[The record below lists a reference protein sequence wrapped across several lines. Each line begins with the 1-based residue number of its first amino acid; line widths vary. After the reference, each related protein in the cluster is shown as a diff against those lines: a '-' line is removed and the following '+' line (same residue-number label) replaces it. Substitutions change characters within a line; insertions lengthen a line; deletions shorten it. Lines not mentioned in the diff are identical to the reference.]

1 MNAHM
6 LRTLL
11 LVVSF
16 LWASFIFGQEKVDL
30 TSQPW
35 QVSLD
40 AQQSDELVG
49 MLGNKFYFYSN
60 GDLLISTPKG
70 SLRTRYSVGDGTLEI
85 AGQSHILEVDSSV
98 LNLISQNGNRRWQ
111 LERAE
116 VGTVVQEASTTQR
129 GDFRLDGFYYRL
141 EESDPVSYHYY
152 RFYEDGE
159 LLYFHS
165 VIPPSEIE
173 TFLNKAYVSNEQE
186 ARGYMVMPA
195 TQLDSAATYEFVAVS
210 LSTSEPEGE
219 KKELL
224 RVSTFLVRED
234 SIHLSQTSQWNYSD
248 RSFTQEYV
256 LAFTNFE
263 NTTNWIGQSLTPGEA
278 GAAHELLPLPQIPEP
293 EVVLLSVDEM
303 PRYPGCEDVVD
314 MEERRACAMNKML
327 VFLYSNIKYPAIARE
342 NGVEGTCVIRFI
354 IEKDGRVSNARIVR
368 DIGAGCGNESLRVVK
383 MMQDQ
388 DTRWIPGVLYER
400 LVRVEFSLPI
410 SFRLESRT
418 REKKSRRRRN

>member
-1 MNAHM
+1 M
-6 LRTLL
+6 LRTLIFIIGFL
-11 LVVSF
+11 LSSSF
-16 LWASFIFGQEKVDL
+16 AFGQEKVDL
-30 TSQPW
+30 TSYPW
-35 QVSLD
+35 QVSSD
-40 AQQSDELVG
+40 SQQSDELVG

-60 GDLLISTPKG
+60 GSLLISTPKG
-70 SLRTRYSVGDGTLEI
+70 SLLTKYALADGVLEI
-85 AGQSHILEVDSSV
+85 AGQRHNLEMDGEV
-98 LNLISQNGNRRWQ
+98 LNLASQNGNRNWQ
-111 LERAE
+111 LERAQ
-116 VGTVVQEASTTQR
+116 VGIVVQEASPTKL
-129 GDFRLDGFYYRL
+129 GDFRLDGFYYRM

-159 LLYFHS
+159 MLYFHS
-165 VIPPSEIE
+165 IIPPSEIE

-219 KKELL
+219 KRELL

-234 SIHLSQTSQWNYSD
+234 SIYLSQTSQWNYSD
-248 RSFTQEYV
+248 RSFTQEYA
-256 LAFTNFE
+256 LAFAAFE
-263 NTTNWIGQSLTPGEA
+263 NTTSWTGQSLTPGEA

-293 EVVLLSVDEM
+293 EVILLSVDEM
-303 PRYPGCEDVVD
+303 PRYPGCEDIVD
-314 MEERRACAMNKML
+314 MEERRQCAMNKML

-354 IEKDGRVSNARIVR
+354 VEKDGRVSNARIVR
-368 DIGAGCGNESLRVVK
+368 DIGAGCGNESLRVVRI
-383 MMQDQ
+383 MQDQ
-388 DTRWIPGVLYER
+388 DTRWIPGMLYER
-400 LVRVEFSLPI
+400 PVRVEFSLPI